1 MKYYK
6 DKDNNIFAFE
16 EDGSQDEYIS
26 SELVAISKDE
36 AGKLIEKAQEATA
49 ASYMPDTLSRFQ
61 MLTILKLS
69 KLDTGESMYQVVD
82 SFIKGLSDDSP
93 DNIIIKTAWDT
104 APEFRRD
111 SLLVTAAQK
120 RLKLSDAEA
129 DELFKNGAKL
139 FT

>member
-1 MKYYK
+1 MKYFK
-6 DKDNNIFAFE
+6 DSDDNVLAFE

-36 AGKLIEKAQEATA
+36 ADMLIEKAQDAIT
-49 ASYMPDTLSRFQ
+49 ASYVPDTLSRFQ
-61 MLTILKLS
+61 MLTILKIS
-69 KLDTGESMYQVVD
+69 KLDTGELMYQVVD
-82 SFIKGLSDDSP
+82 SFINGLSDDSP
-93 DNIIIKTAWDT
+93 ENIIIKTAWDT

-139 FT
+139 ST